1 MKHIQKFKSYSINEN
16 KEVKKVNEEFDMS
29 ILSQVPEM
37 FNQFVAWLNTSH
49 YDGTHELVANW
60 EVVSGVLGAI
70 GLVGGTFIPT
80 YLKFN
85 KEQKA
90 AVNQKI
96 ADKIAENPD
105 AGPKEIAKQI
115 ISQDNTVASI
125 MKPDADNFRP
135 GNSTLDRYN

>member
-135 GNSTLDRYN
+135 GNSLDRYN

>member
-16 KEVKKVNEEFDMS
+16 KEVKKVNEEFDLVA
-29 ILSQVPEM
+29 LSDIY
-37 FNQFVAWLNTSH
+37 NGFVQWLQQSH

-70 GLVGGTFIPT
+70 GLVGGTFIST
-80 YLKFN
+80 YLNFN

-105 AGPKEIAKQI
+105 ADPKEIAKQI
-115 ISQDNTVASI
+115 TDEL
-125 MKPDADNFRP
+125 K
-135 GNSTLDRYN
+135 

>member
-1 MKHIQKFKSYSINEN
+1 MKHIQKFESYSTVE
-16 KEVKKVNEEFDMS
+16 KTGKVNEEFDMS
-29 ILSQVPEM
+29 IISQIPEL
-37 FNQFVAWLNTSH
+37 FNQFTQWLQQTH

-60 EVVSGVLGAI
+60 EIVSGVLGAI
-70 GLVGGTFIPT
+70 AIMGGTFIPS

-85 KEQKA
+85 KEQKEA
-90 AVNQKI
+90 TNKMI

-105 AGPKEIAKQI
+105 ADVKDIAKQI

-135 GNSTLDRYN
+135 GNYLDRYN

>member
-1 MKHIQKFKSYSINEN
+1 MKHIQKFESYSTPNT
-16 KEVKKVNEEFDMS
+16 KVTKVNEEFDMN

-70 GLVGGTFIPT
+70 GLVGGTFIST

-105 AGPKEIAKQI
+105 ADVKVIAQQI

-125 MKPDADNFRP
+125 MKPNADNFRP
-135 GNSTLDRYN
+135 GHSSLDRDN

>member
-37 FNQFVAWLNTSH
+37 F

-135 GNSTLDRYN
+135 GNSLDRYN